1 MKWFWLKFTTLK
13 LVTFNF
19 SNKRSKVL
27 KSRKMLKTA
36 LLISMGSCFKVLK
49 KYELTLFCIKSGM
62 YDFRSKK
69 KKRRKLRRK
78 KKEKKHYFQSVENIW
93 LPMDP
98 KRRYNKMK
106 FSNFKG
112 TGGGIMGL

>member
-1 MKWFWLKFTTLK
+1 
-13 LVTFNF
+13 
-19 SNKRSKVL
+19 
-27 KSRKMLKTA
+27 
-36 LLISMGSCFKVLK
+36 
-49 KYELTLFCIKSGM
+49 M

-106 FSNFKG
+106 FPNFKG
-112 TGGGIMGL
+112 TGGGGDYGIMISLT

>member
-1 MKWFWLKFTTLK
+1 
-13 LVTFNF
+13 
-19 SNKRSKVL
+19 
-27 KSRKMLKTA
+27 
-36 LLISMGSCFKVLK
+36 
-49 KYELTLFCIKSGM
+49 M

-78 KKEKKHYFQSVENIW
+78 KKEKKQYFQSVENIW

-112 TGGGIMGL
+112 TWGGGLWDYDLLNIIKFTSGSIHGPQVPVSLIRNGNFGCEIGYNQEIMWDYRYKISPYYSIFYFIKT